1 MPVPRVASR
10 VRVDV
15 ITLAKELVLVFG
27 DQRGA
32 GKSYHQSI
40 PPESIRV
47 AKGFNKHSLYISLS
61 DEE

>member
-10 VRVDV
+10 VRVDA

-27 DQRGA
+27 DQRET

-40 PPESIRV
+40 PP
-47 AKGFNKHSLYISLS
+47 NL
-61 DEE
+61 